1 MKANTNSTRIFV
13 VEDDPMYQR
22 MVKYIA
28 EMNPDHEV
36 HVFKTGKECLNNL
49 HLNPDIISLD
59 YTLPDMTGAEVLR
72 QIIGHNEHAA
82 VLVLSGQKDIST
94 AVELVQSGAYDY
106 IEKESNT
113 RDRLM
118 SAIERAKEQLAMKR
132 EIDTLREQLT
142 QRYQFKNTIIG
153 TSKPMMRIF
162 QLIEKSIN
170 TNITVSISGDTGTG
184 KEVVAKTI
192 HFNSRQSK
200 GPFVPV
206 NMSAIPTE
214 LLESELFGYEKGAF
228 TGAATRKKGQ
238 FELAHKGTLF
248 LDEIA
253 EMDLGMQAK
262 VLRALQEREFVRVGG
277 EKAVKFDARIL
288 IATHKDLKEE
298 VNKGRFREDLYYRLL
313 GLNIHLPPLYQRGND
328 VILLAQHFLKLFA
341 KENNMGK
348 IELSREAKTKL
359 MTYSYPGNV
368 RELKAVIEL
377 SAVMSNNNSIEAED
391 IQFQSP
397 KQEVAFI
404 SEEMTLE
411 SYKHKIIHHFLKK
424 YDNNVILVANK
435 LDVGKSTIYRMLKED
450 KYKRRQVISS

>member
-1 MKANTNSTRIFV
+1 MKAISNNTKIFV
-13 VEDDPMYQR
+13 VEDDQMYQR

-59 YTLPDMTGAEVLR
+59 YTLPDMNGAEVLK
-72 QIIGHNEHAA
+72 QIMNRNEQAA

-106 IEKESNT
+106 IEKGPNT

-118 SAIERAKEQLAMKR
+118 SAIERAKDKLAMER
-132 EIDTLREQLT
+132 EIVTLREQLSE
-142 QRYQFKNTIIG
+142 RYQFKKYIIG
-153 TSKPMMRIF
+153 NSKPMGRVF
-162 QLIEKSIN
+162 QLIEKSGN

-192 HFNSRQSK
+192 HFNSKQRK
-200 GPFVPV
+200 GPFVAV
-206 NMSAIPTE
+206 NMSAIPKE

-228 TGAATRKKGQ
+228 TGAGTRKKGQ
-238 FELAHKGTLF
+238 FELANKGTLF

-253 EMDLGMQAK
+253 EMDLAMQAK

-277 EKAVKFDARIL
+277 EKPVKFDTRII
-288 IATHKDLKEE
+288 IATHKDLKDE
-298 VNKGRFREDLYYRLL
+298 VNKGSFREDLYYRLL

-328 VILLAQHFLKLFA
+328 VILLGEHFLKIFS
-341 KENNMGK
+341 KENNLGK
-348 IELSREAKTKL
+348 IELSRAAKAKL
-359 MTYSYPGNV
+359 LTYSYPGNV
-368 RELKAVIEL
+368 RELKAIIEL
-377 SAVMSNNNSIEAED
+377 SAVMSNNNSIEAD
-391 IQFQSP
+391 DVQFQSP

-404 SEEMTLE
+404 SEELTLD

-450 KYKRRQVISS
+450 KVQRRQVITS

>member
-1 MKANTNSTRIFV
+1 MKTTTDNTRIFV

-49 HLNPDIISLD
+49 HLDPDIISLD
-59 YTLPDMTGAEVLR
+59 YTLPDMTGSEVLK
-72 QIIGHNEHAA
+72 QIIRRNERTA

-94 AVELVQSGAYDY
+94 AVELVQNGAYDY

-113 RDRLM
+113 RDRLLN
-118 SAIERAKEQLAMKR
+118 AIERAKQNLAMKQ
-132 EIDTLREQLT
+132 EIATLREQLSE
-142 QRYQFKNTIIG
+142 RYNFKNTIIG
-153 TSKPMMRIF
+153 NSKPMQRIF

-184 KEVVAKTI
+184 KEVVAKTV
-192 HFNSRQSK
+192 HYNSKQQK
-200 GPFVPV
+200 GPFIAV
-206 NMSAIPTE
+206 NMSAIPRE
-214 LLESELFGYEKGAF
+214 LLESELFGHEKGAF
-228 TGAATRKKGQ
+228 TGAATRKKGR

-277 EKAVKFDARIL
+277 EKSVKFDTRII

-298 VNKGRFREDLYYRLL
+298 VNKGSFREDLYYRLL

-328 VILLAQHFLKLFA
+328 VILLAQHFLKIFS
-341 KENNMGK
+341 KENGMGK
-348 IELSREAKTKL
+348 IELSREGKAKL
-359 MTYSYPGNV
+359 LTYSYPGNV
-368 RELKAVIEL
+368 RELKAVVDL
-377 SAVMSNNNSIEAED
+377 AAVMSNGNVIEMDD

-397 KQEVAFI
+397 KQEATFI
-404 SEEMTLE
+404 TEEMTLE
-411 SYKHKIIHHFLKK
+411 GYKRKIIHHFLKK

-435 LDVGKSTIYRMLKED
+435 LDVGKSTIYRMLKEE
-450 KYKRRQVISS
+450 KVRKRQILVS

>member
-1 MKANTNSTRIFV
+1 MKATVNNTRIFV
-13 VEDDPMYQR
+13 VEDDPVYQR

-36 HVFKTGKECLNNL
+36 YVFKTGEECLNNL

-59 YTLPDMTGAEVLR
+59 YTLPDMTGAEVLKK
-72 QIIGHNEHAA
+72 IVHINERAA

-113 RDRLM
+113 RDRLI
-118 SAIERAKEQLAMKR
+118 SSIERAKQSIAMKR
-132 EIDTLREQLT
+132 EIETLKEQLSK
-142 QRYQFKNTIIG
+142 RYQFKNSIIG
-153 TSKPMMRIF
+153 NSKPMQRVF
-162 QLIEKSIN
+162 QLMEKAMS
-170 TNITVSISGDTGTG
+170 TKITVSISGDTGTG
-184 KEVVAKTI
+184 KEVVAKAI
-192 HFNSRQSK
+192 HYNSKQHK
-200 GPFVPV
+200 GPFIAV
-206 NMSAIPTE
+206 NMSAIPKT

-253 EMDLGMQAK
+253 EMDLNMQAK

-277 EKAVKFDARIL
+277 EKPVKFDTRII
-288 IATHKDLKEE
+288 IATHKDLKDE
-298 VNKGRFREDLYYRLL
+298 VNNGNFREDLYYRLL
-313 GLNIHLPPLYQRGND
+313 GLNIHLPPLYERSND
-328 VILLAQHFLKLFA
+328 VILLAQHFLEDFS

-348 IELSREAKTKL
+348 IELSREAKAKL

-368 RELKAVIEL
+368 RELKAVVEL
-377 SAVMSNNNSIEAED
+377 AAVMSNNSIIEMD
-391 IQFQSP
+391 DVQFQSP
-397 KQEVAFI
+397 KQETAFI
-404 SEEMTLE
+404 TEEMTLE
-411 SYKHKIIHHFLKK
+411 HYKRKIIHHFLKK

-435 LDVGKSTIYRMLKED
+435 LDVGKSTIYRMLKQD
-450 KYKRRQVISS
+450 KAKRKHIAAS

>member
-1 MKANTNSTRIFV
+1 MKANTNSTKIFV

-36 HVFKTGKECLNNL
+36 HVFKTGKECLSNL

-72 QIIGHNEHAA
+72 QIISHNEQAA

-94 AVELVQSGAYDY
+94 AVELVQNGAYDY

-153 TSKPMMRIF
+153 TSKPMMRVF

-206 NMSAIPTE
+206 NMSAIPKE

-253 EMDLGMQAK
+253 EMDLAMQAK

-298 VNKGRFREDLYYRLL
+298 VNKGTFREDLYYRLL

-411 SYKHKIIHHFLKK
+411 NYKHKIIHHFLKK

-450 KYKRRQVISS
+450 KYKRRQVITS